1 MAGKT
6 RKREKQDQAA
16 DAANVTDVPGGG
28 GASKPKKVL
37 LGLAA
42 AVILAG
48 GGYFLFGPGF
58 GPTGALIGADPTDQ
72 ELVAVGRTVYGE
84 RCASC
89 HGANLEGEA
98 NWRSRKPDGT
108 LPAPPHDQTGH
119 TWHHPD
125 RMLFDYTKL
134 GGAGMGIPG
143 FKSAMPGFQEILKDG
158 EIRAVLAFI
167 KSRWPEPVLARQR
180 QINLRNR

>member
-1 MAGKT
+1 MPLRSNKKLLTIAVFVVAAGLF
-6 RKREKQDQAA
+6 A
-16 DAANVTDVPGGG
+16 
-28 GASKPKKVL
+28 
-37 LGLAA
+37 
-42 AVILAG
+42 
-48 GGYFLFGPGF
+48 LFG
-58 GPTGALIGADPTDQ
+58 GPQEMTGADPTDQ
-72 ELVAVGRTVYGE
+72 ELVAVGQTVYRE

-134 GGAGMGIPG
+134 GGAGMGLAG

-158 EIRAVLAFI
+158 EIWAVLAFI
-167 KSRWPEPVLARQR
+167 KNRWPEPVLARQR
-180 QINLRNR
+180 QITARGK